1 MAYNPNNAV
10 GTEYVNTNICRSFNQ
25 NIGTSMTRLT
35 GAEVPGL
42 TNTSSPVLT
51 GGMVCSEVT
60 IINKT
65 TGNLSLYDRGF
76 DDTLNG
82 LLIGT
87 GESITLR
94 GLTNVAQVSAVAAVA
109 GNVYYRTQ
117 FYSNNPSR

>member
-10 GTEYVNTNICRSFNQ
+10 GTEYINTNICRSFNQ
-25 NIGTSMTRLT
+25 HIATSLTMLT
-35 GAEVPGL
+35 GANVPGF

-65 TGNLSLYDRGF
+65 TGNLSLFDNGF
-76 DDTLNG
+76 SDTLNG

-94 GLTNVAQVSAVAAVA
+94 GLTNVAQVSAIAASA
-109 GNVYYRTQ
+109 GTIYYRTQ